1 MNLPQK
7 IWVQNQPTP
16 KCMCAAAPE
25 VPVCICK
32 LTQVLTKELH
42 TSPFIKE
49 KRMLHL
55 KKYFNFYVCQT
66 IRALLC
72 ASMSSTSSD
81 KNAFMV
87 YL

>member
-7 IWVQNQPTP
+7 IWVQNQPTS

-42 TSPFIKE
+42 TSPFMKE
-49 KRMLHL
+49 KNTTS
-55 KKYFNFYVCQT
+55 KEIFQ
-66 IRALLC
+66 LLRLSVNPC
-72 ASMSSTSSD
+72 FVICVHEIND
-81 KNAFMV
+81 
-87 YL
+87 Y